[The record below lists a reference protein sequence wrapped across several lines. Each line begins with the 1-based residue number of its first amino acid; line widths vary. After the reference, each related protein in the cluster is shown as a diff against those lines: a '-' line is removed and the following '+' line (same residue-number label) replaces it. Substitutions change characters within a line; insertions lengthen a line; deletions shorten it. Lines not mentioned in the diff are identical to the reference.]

1 MTARDGLVLAVVV
14 VIGYWLYEG
23 FIKPALGPAIAVGE
37 AAVNTVVNP
46 ISPYPSQ
53 QTVVNEVTSGQAQ
66 LAGEQTALAEIPSI
80 LNVAAGAGLQFGQ
93 SLVNDLSNLK
103 I

>member
-1 MTARDGLVLAVVV
+1 MKVKDGIVLAIVI

-23 FIKPALGPAIAVGE
+23 YIKPAIAPALAITE

-53 QTVVNEVTSGQAQ
+53 QTVVNEVTSNQAQ
-66 LAGEQTALAEIPSI
+66 LAAQQASLAVLPPI
-80 LNVAAGAGLQFGQ
+80 LNVAAGAGEQFGQ
-93 SLVNDLSNLK
+93 SLFNDLSNLK